1 MPRGVVM
8 LAVVA
13 VLAERVVLR
22 DDCEKVDEVA
32 LASEL
37 AVALELYNVFLRK
50 GRACRSI
57 EFDARLS

>member
-1 MPRGVVM
+1 M

-32 LASEL
+32 LAKEL
-37 AVALELYNVFLRK
+37 VLALELYNMFSRK
-50 GRACRSI
+50 GRACWSI
-57 EFDARLS
+57 DFDARLS